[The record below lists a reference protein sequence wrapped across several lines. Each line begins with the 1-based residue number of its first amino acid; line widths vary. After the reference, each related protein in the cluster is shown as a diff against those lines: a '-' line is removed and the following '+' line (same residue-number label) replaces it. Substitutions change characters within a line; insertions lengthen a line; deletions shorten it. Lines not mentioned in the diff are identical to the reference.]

1 MAVNTKIIKR
11 RIKSITNTK
20 KMTKA
25 MEMISAV
32 KMRKA
37 VSQAAYTRAYAHAA
51 RSILGDLSERVNVAA
66 HPLLER
72 RIIKKTALVVIT
84 SNRGL
89 AGGFNSKLIQLG
101 HEYIQNEKKNG
112 SETEIIL
119 LGKKGKK
126 LFQQFKH
133 KIVAEFEK
141 VDIVSHINEVMP
153 MARMLVKEYQTKNY
167 DKIAIVYTDFKSALQ
182 QTARVIELLPI
193 DPLIAFFNQD
203 KEKKE
208 HQTKKHSE
216 FEFLFEPNPSS
227 VLNQLL
233 PRMIEMQIYQT
244 VLESDASEHSARMLA
259 MRNASDAAG
268 DMIKDLVFTF
278 NQARQAAI
286 TQEIAEIA
294 GGAAALG

>member
-37 VSQAAYTRAYAHAA
+37 VAQAAYTRAYAHAA
-51 RSILGDLSERVNVAA
+51 RAILADLAERVDVAS

-72 RIIKKTALVVIT
+72 REVKNTALVVIT

-89 AGGFNSKLIQLG
+89 AGGFNSKLIQTA
-101 HEYIQNEKKNG
+101 HEYIME
-112 SETEIIL
+112 SERRGEQVEIVL

-126 LFQQFKH
+126 LFQHFKH
-133 KIVAEFEK
+133 TIAAEFEK
-141 VDIVSHINEVMP
+141 VDIVSHINEIMP
-153 MARMLVKEYQTKNY
+153 MARMLIKEYQEKKY
-167 DKIAIVYTDFKSALQ
+167 DKIAVVFTDFKSALQ
-182 QTARVIELLPI
+182 QIARVAEIA
-193 DPLIAFFNQD
+193 PLDSRTILMKQE
-203 KEKKE
+203 KEEVKE
-208 HQTKKHSE
+208 GAHTE
-216 FEFLFEPNPSS
+216 FEFLFEPDPAF

-233 PRMIEMQIYQT
+233 PRMMEMQIYQA
-244 VLESDASEHSARMLA
+244 VLESDASEHSARMMA
-259 MRNASDAAG
+259 MRNASDAAT

-278 NQARQAAI
+278 NQARQASI

>member
-37 VSQAAYTRAYAHAA
+37 VAQAAYTRAYAHAA
-51 RSILGDLSERVNVAA
+51 RAILADLAERVDVGS

-72 RIIKKTALVVIT
+72 REVRNAALVVIT

-89 AGGFNSKLIQLG
+89 AGGFNSKLIQAA
-101 HEYIQNEKKNG
+101 HEYIVESEKKG
-112 SETEIIL
+112 EKTEVIL

-126 LFQQFKH
+126 LFQHFNH
-133 KIVAEFEK
+133 SIAAEFEK
-141 VDIVSHINEVMP
+141 VDIVSHINEIMP
-153 MARMLVKEYQTKNY
+153 MARMLIKDYQEKKY
-167 DKIAIVYTDFKSALQ
+167 DKIAITFTDFKSALQ
-182 QTARVIELLPI
+182 QITRVVELLPL
-193 DPLIAFFNQD
+193 DPQTMLVRSD
-203 KEKKE
+203 KESGQEKN
-208 HQTKKHSE
+208 HTE
-216 FEFLFEPNPSS
+216 FEFLFEPDPAS
-227 VLNQLL
+227 VLDQLL
-233 PRMIEMQIYQT
+233 PRMMEMQVYQA
-244 VLESDASEHSARMLA
+244 VLESDASEHSARMMA
-259 MRNASDAAG
+259 MRNASDAAE

-278 NQARQAAI
+278 NQARQASI

-294 GGAAALG
+294 GGAAALSIT